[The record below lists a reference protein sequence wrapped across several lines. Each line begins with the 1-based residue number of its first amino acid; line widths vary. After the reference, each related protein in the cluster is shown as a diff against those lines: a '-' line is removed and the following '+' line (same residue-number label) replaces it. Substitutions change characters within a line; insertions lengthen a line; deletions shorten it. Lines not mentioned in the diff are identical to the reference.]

1 MAVKRLALDIVA
13 CDGRGICVEILPER
27 IRLDDWGYPMIDAAP
42 VTPDLARRAA
52 QAVRY
57 CPKLALRLVP
67 VEASVQ
73 VR

>member
-1 MAVKRLALDIVA
+1 MKVLALDIVT
-13 CDGRGICVEILPER
+13 CDGRGICAEILPER
-27 IRLDDWGYPMIDAAP
+27 VRLDDWGYPMIDAAP
-42 VTPDLARRAA
+42 ITPALARRAA

-67 VEASVQ
+67 AEASVQ